1 MTSILI
7 ADDHRIFAEGLKALL
22 QRESELN
29 VIAIADNGAEAL
41 QMAEKHQPQLV
52 ITDLN
57 MPQQS
62 GFDVVKLLKLK
73 YPKIKILI
81 LTMHNDKRFA
91 EEIKLL
97 GADGFVLKN
106 AEAKQLLHAVKT
118 VILGGSFFSKMNTDS
133 VEMPITTDRD
143 GLKMRMLTVREKEIL
158 QLLTQDLTAAQIA
171 DKLFLSTYTV
181 ETHKRNLLKKLDM
194 KSSSGLV
201 NFAIKNGL

>member
-7 ADDHRIFAEGLKALL
+7 VDDHRIFAEGLKALL

-73 YPKIKILI
+73 YPKIKILV

-118 VILGGSFFSKMNTDS
+118 VIFGGSFFSKMNTDS